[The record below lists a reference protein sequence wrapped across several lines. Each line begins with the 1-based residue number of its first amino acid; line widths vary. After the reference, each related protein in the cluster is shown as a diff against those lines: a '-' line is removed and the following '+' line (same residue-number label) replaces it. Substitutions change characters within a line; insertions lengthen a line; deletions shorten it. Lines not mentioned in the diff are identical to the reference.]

1 MSGADKCY
9 YCSYTCDTKQGYYND
24 HGSCQS
30 ANPGKTCGMN
40 AASGCYKAGSCDNA
54 GGYYDTAA
62 EINAKYP
69 GYNAVL
75 QNGCYVKGTP
85 KSCPENQFVSG
96 SCPPIDGKNVS
107 QIATPNYSGN
117 DRCYR
122 CSYTCNT
129 DGGWYD
135 SMLNCTSA
143 NVGNTCAVQS
153 NGCYRVSG
161 CDVSK
166 KYYDTNSACIL
177 ANTNKSCA
185 RDERSGCYKVTGCD
199 NSQGYYDTREEVTS
213 QFPGYNIIESNGC
226 FARGTAKTCPDGEYT
241 SCAPK
246 TGNTVVKNETGN
258 YAGPSACGTCVYTC
272 NTSLGY
278 YKDNQT
284 CTADNYGK
292 TCSLDKASDCY
303 KTSGCNTAL
312 GYYGTVTL
320 CENAFKGY
328 NCIADNGCYT
338 KGTAKDCPVGEY
350 LKGNCPK
357 KKAPPLPKLFP
368 AICPAVLP
376 ATPAVTAAT
385 LRKNTMMISAP
396 VRRPIPANSAPKTA
410 KPAVSSLPA
419 ATPPP
424 AIMKKKVPALPPAPA
439 TSAP

>member
-1 MSGADKCY
+1 
-9 YCSYTCDTKQGYYND
+9 
-24 HGSCQS
+24 
-30 ANPGKTCGMN
+30 
-40 AASGCYKAGSCDNA
+40 
-54 GGYYDTAA
+54 
-62 EINAKYP
+62 
-69 GYNAVL
+69 
-75 QNGCYVKGTP
+75 
-85 KSCPENQFVSG
+85 
-96 SCPPIDGKNVS
+96 
-107 QIATPNYSGN
+107 
-117 DRCYR
+117 
-122 CSYTCNT
+122 
-129 DGGWYD
+129 
-135 SMLNCTSA
+135 MLNCTSA
-143 NVGNTCAVQS
+143 NVGNTCSVQS

-199 NSQGYYDTREEVTS
+199 NSQGYYDTREEVTA

-424 AIMKKKVPALPPAPA
+424 AIMKKRVPALPPAPA